1 MNLTG
6 RCLADSYIVMDKMK
20 EISSEELL
28 SFNGKEGRPVYM
40 VFQGRVY
47 DVSKS
52 PLWSKGLHMNRH
64 SAGKDLTGE
73 ISAAPHGTEVLERYP
88 QVGVLKKGAL
98 EELKHLPP
106 ILQNFLQKFPMAR
119 RHPHPMV
126 VHFPIAFLMA
136 SSLFVLLYLIFKNP
150 SFEITSLYLLI
161 LGAIA
166 SLFAMATGL
175 LTWWINY
182 RLKLTLFVKRK
193 IQFSIL
199 LLIFEIILIL
209 WRSFPSQISSPI
221 YFVMMVLLTPIVS
234 LLGYYGGQMTF
245 PTEKAD
251 EGMR

>member
-1 MNLTG
+1 
-6 RCLADSYIVMDKMK
+6 MK
-20 EISSEELL
+20 EMTSEELL
-28 SFNGKEGRPVYM
+28 LFNGKDGKPVYIA
-40 VFQGRVY
+40 FQGKVY
-47 DVSKS
+47 DVSRS

-64 SAGKDLTGE
+64 PSGKDITGE
-73 ISAAPHGTEVLERYP
+73 ISAAPHGTEVFERYP
-88 QVGVLKKGAL
+88 QVGVLKKGAP

-106 ILQNFLQKFPMAR
+106 LLQNLLPKLPMAK

-150 SFEITSLYLLI
+150 SFEITSFYLLI

-166 SLFAMATGL
+166 SPFAMVTGL

-199 LLIFEIILIL
+199 LLIFEIFLIL
-209 WRSFPSQISSPI
+209 WRSSNPEISNPI
-221 YFVMMVLLTPIVS
+221 YFIMVFLLTPIVS
-234 LLGYYGGQMTF
+234 ILGYYGGQMTF
-245 PTEKAD
+245 PAEQ
-251 EGMR
+251 